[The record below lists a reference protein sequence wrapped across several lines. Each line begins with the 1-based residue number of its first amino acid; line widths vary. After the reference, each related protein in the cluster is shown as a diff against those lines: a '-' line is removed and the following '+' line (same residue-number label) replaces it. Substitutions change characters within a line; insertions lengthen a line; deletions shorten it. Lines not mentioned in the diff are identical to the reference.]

1 MRRLILASFMVGAAV
16 PAAAQDTGNS
26 ATRTL
31 RVAAEAAP
39 ACVIDAAAASRGA
52 FNASFTPDGNGGGTI
67 AIAELV
73 DPQTAE
79 PRASSIDLAL
89 PVRCNAAHRL
99 IIESARGGLL
109 RAGGQQTN
117 RLTRDGFADLLPYR
131 IAVDWAGVTGSS
143 ASDAGPALNALQ
155 AAASGELRVSVKTDP
170 GGGALVAGRY
180 ADSITIR
187 FEPAT

>member
-1 MRRLILASFMVGAAV
+1 MHRLAPALILL
-16 PAAAQDTGNS
+16 AAAPVAAQNTGNT
-26 ATRTL
+26 ATQTL

-39 ACVIDAAAASRGA
+39 ACVIDAATASRGA
-52 FNASFTPDGNGGGTI
+52 VNAAFTPDGNGGGTI

-99 IIESARGGLL
+99 VVFSTRGGLL

-117 RLTRDGFADLLPYR
+117 RLTRNGFADLLPYR
-131 IAVDWAGVTGSS
+131 IDVDWAGNSGSAS
-143 ASDAGPALNALQ
+143 SDAGPALAGTQ
-155 AAASGELRVSVKTDP
+155 SASNGELRVRVAIDA

-180 ADSITIR
+180 SDAITIR
-187 FEPAT
+187 FEPAS

>member
-1 MRRLILASFMVGAAV
+1 MNRRPLLALLALAA
-16 PAAAQDTGNS
+16 AAAPLSAQDTGAS

-31 RVAAEAAP
+31 RLAAIAGP
-39 ACVIDAAAASRGA
+39 ACVIDSATAARGA
-52 FNASFTPDGNGGGTI
+52 VNAAFTPDGNGGGTI

-99 IIESARGGLL
+99 VVVSNQGGLL

-117 RLTRDGFADLLPYR
+117 RLTP
-131 IAVDWAGVTGSS
+131 T
-143 ASDAGPALNALQ
+143 ASPICCPTASTSTGPAGR
-155 AAASGELRVSVKTDP
+155 AAR
-170 GGGALVAGRY
+170 
-180 ADSITIR
+180 
-187 FEPAT
+187 